1 MAADLLALLIRLNL
15 AVGLA
20 ILCVIVLR
28 LPARRLFGPG
38 AAYALWLA
46 APLASVAALLPARAN
61 TPLTPPGL
69 PIDAVA
75 RMATEWA
82 LPPQSVTAAPVTID
96 MTVVLLALWLAGS
109 VIALVAVMTVHRRS
123 LARLGRLQATGDGDI
138 LRSESV
144 WSGPAVIGALRPR
157 IVVPADFENRFTAPE
172 QAVIISHERIHL
184 ARADAAINAAAVLF
198 QCVNWINPLA
208 HLGARLLRLDQ
219 EMACDAAVI
228 ARHPEARR
236 LYAGAMLKTQLAPLQ
251 SPLGCYW
258 PAKRQ
263 NPLKERFA
271 MLKMKPV
278 SRRRR
283 YLGAASIT
291 LVVAGAGYAAWASND
306 EVRVITHDV
315 VKAAAQPLPV
325 RVTRPLLAQAEPAAA
340 GLSTQGAA
348 AKSAFA
354 AVEVRTAPAP
364 RLLTPTEQTAL
375 DTARA
380 AFAQLKDQEKLALVT
395 RADLAAQA
403 ARLAELELSLGQQPT
418 AAEEALRLAQ
428 NNVVEASARYNVGA
442 ARRSDI
448 GLATEQLIRLQLALG
463 QRPDP
468 QSLTLAV
475 DAARQELLTVRE
487 RNQLG
492 LATQADIAEA
502 AERVMRIEAL
512 AKP

>member
-1 MAADLLALLIRLNL
+1 MAADILTLLIRLNL
-15 AVGLA
+15 AASLA
-20 ILCVIVLR
+20 MLCVVAFR
-28 LPARRLFGPG
+28 TPARRLFGPG

-46 APLASVAALLPARAN
+46 APLTCVAALLPARAN

-69 PIDAVA
+69 PIDTVA
-75 RMATEWA
+75 RVVTDWA
-82 LPPQSVTAAPVTID
+82 LPSPSVTAAPVTID

-109 VIALVAVMTVHRRS
+109 VIAFVAVVTVHRRS
-123 LARLGRLQATGDGDI
+123 LTRLGRLQATGNGDI

-157 IVVPADFENRFTAPE
+157 IVVPADFEKRFTAPE
-172 QAVIISHERIHL
+172 QAVVITHERIHL
-184 ARADAAINAAAVLF
+184 ARADAAINAAVVVF
-198 QCVNWINPLA
+198 QCLNWMNPMV
-208 HLGARLLRLDQ
+208 HVGARLLRLDQ

-228 ARHPEARR
+228 ERHPDARR

-258 PAKRQ
+258 PAKSP

-283 YLGAASIT
+283 YLGAAAIA
-291 LVVAGAGYAAWASND
+291 LVLTGAGYGAWASND
-306 EVRVITHDV
+306 EVRVVTHDV
-315 VKAAAQPLPV
+315 VQAAAQPLPV
-325 RVTRPLLAQAEPAAA
+325 RVTRPLLAQAAPHAA
-340 GLSTQGAA
+340 GLSTPRAA
-348 AKSAFA
+348 AKPAFA
-354 AVEVRTAPAP
+354 AAEVRTAPAP
-364 RLLTPTEQTAL
+364 RLLTPAEQTAL

-380 AFAQLKDQEKLALVT
+380 AFARLKEQENMALVT
-395 RADLAAQA
+395 RGDLAAQA
-403 ARLAELELSLGQQPT
+403 ARLAELEVSLGQGPT
-418 AAEEALRLAQ
+418 AADEALRLAQ
-428 NNVVEASARYNVGA
+428 DNVVDAKARYDIGA

-463 QRPDP
+463 QRPNP

-475 DAARQELLTVRE
+475 DAARQELTTVRE